1 MDEIN
6 TNERSLKMRIA
17 AHTSWANTTDRSAR
31 TAAARKASHWTRFLD
46 MAREQHPDATE
57 QQIEQIAE
65 SLRKAHFTE
74 LALRS
79 AASRRLNGQAKRSQ
93 RTARNRAE
101 LAQYE
106 ADRDPAA
113 A

>member
-1 MDEIN
+1 MPAMD
-6 TNERSLKMRIA
+6 TNERSLRMRIA
-17 AHTSWANTTDRSAR
+17 AHKSWANTTDRSGR

-57 QQIEQIAE
+57 KQIEEIAG
-65 SLRKAHFTE
+65 SMRKAHFTE

-79 AASRRLNGQAKRSQ
+79 AASRRIAAQTRRSK
-93 RTARNRAE
+93 RTAAARAAVE
-101 LAQYE
+101 EYD
-106 ADRDPAA
+106 ADRGNAA